1 MVFYSRQNFIGF
13 GVNAVYLLRLFFM
26 RLLIG
31 GRKGRGG
38 FALMNMS
45 LNKSVSDDQKLGAFR
60 EASCGA
66 SSCR

>member
-31 GRKGRGG
+31 GRKGG

-45 LNKSVSDDQKLGAFR
+45 LNKSVSDDQKLGVR
-60 EASCGA
+60 ETSCGA